1 MLVVFS
7 SVYIYTFIRLT
18 LNPSLKLKQ
27 VGGLSCDR
35 RVFSSPSTVSVYLA
49 SSFLFSYIMGQL
61 LDLGYSVVM
70 LRSQPPYNTLFL
82 SSRRTTRSTPYSD
95 YFQELMELPLV
106 RSKHQRVYRPFHLTL
121 RLISHLTSV
130 TSGFVPI
137 QPPIRGLWIILI
149 MGINIVMWPPTPVTL
164 KLAAA

>member
-1 MLVVFS
+1 MRVVFS
-7 SVYIYTFIRLT
+7 SVYIYSFIRLT
-18 LNPSLKLKQ
+18 LNPSIKLKQ

-106 RSKHQRVYRPFHLTL
+106 RSKHQRVYKQFPSTPL
-121 RLISHLTSV
+121 LISLLTSV
-130 TSGFVPI
+130 MSGTALTQLLIKGF
-137 QPPIRGLWIILI
+137 WIILI
-149 MGINIVMWPPTPVTL
+149 TGINIVL
-164 KLAAA
+164 